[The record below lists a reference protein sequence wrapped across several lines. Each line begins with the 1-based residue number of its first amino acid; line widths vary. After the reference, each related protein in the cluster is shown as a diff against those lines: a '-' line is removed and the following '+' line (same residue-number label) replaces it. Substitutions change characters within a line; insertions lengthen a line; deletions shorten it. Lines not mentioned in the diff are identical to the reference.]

1 MNQEVKNPFLR
12 TGARHLAW
20 FGLFAACV
28 TAPQCWAQ
36 LVVHPLAGETLALRT
51 TSPETSIVSFK
62 GATTE
67 AIRYQLPF
75 QVSSVSKLYA
85 EGQRALLV
93 GATGLF
99 EFGASYA
106 VSAQDGKP
114 DGVMIG
120 HGFSIAPKA
129 DYLAWVQFFP
139 RMALDPD
146 RGTLRLMKMT
156 DAVRLKAPADE
167 LSKQAGVVLFHAPS
181 EEILLYPNLTWS
193 DDGRLA
199 FLSQGRAGQV
209 KIVVCRVANLQCQ
222 SVGSVEVDTVDKN
235 GKHHMVNQVTKID
248 FVPKGISLDL
258 VSSSS
263 KEIKKFFP
271 TSF

>member
-1 MNQEVKNPFLR
+1 MNPEIKSPLLP
-12 TGARHLAW
+12 TGARHLVW
-20 FGLFAACV
+20 FVLFAACI

-36 LVVHPLAGETLALRT
+36 AVAHPLAGETLALQT

-67 AIRYQLPF
+67 AIRYQLQF

-114 DGVMIG
+114 DGVVIG

-129 DYLAWVQFFP
+129 DYLAWVQLFP

-146 RGTLRLMKMT
+146 RGTVRLMKMT

-167 LSKQAGVVLFHAPS
+167 LNKEAGVVLFHAPS

-199 FLSQGRAGQV
+199 FLSQGRAGQA
-209 KIVVCRVANLQCQ
+209 KIVVCRVANLPCQ

-235 GKHHMVNQVTKID
+235 GKHHMVNQVTKIN

-258 VSSSS
+258 VSSS
-263 KEIKKFFP
+263 KEAKKFFP